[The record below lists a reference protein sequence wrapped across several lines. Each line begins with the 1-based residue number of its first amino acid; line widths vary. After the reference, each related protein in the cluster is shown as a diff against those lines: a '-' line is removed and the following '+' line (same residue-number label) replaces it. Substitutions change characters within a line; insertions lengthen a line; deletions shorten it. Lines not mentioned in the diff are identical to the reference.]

1 MQSQCQV
8 VERQQQTLQ
17 WRFLFEGTECL
28 SKHEEVKMQ
37 GSKSWESTLV
47 VPAILVLVFWLEFCG
62 DLKQIV
68 QIVIY
73 SELKMHEKN
82 KQHVLKFSFRFVVEV
97 SDWHVFAVMSLIASD
112 SFSWGYWLWDWK
124 VITCM
129 TLSAGPNRTT
139 MSTVC
144 FISALIQF
152 DGAPER
158 MHFR

>member
-62 DLKQIV
+62 DLKQTV

-73 SELKMHEKN
+73 RELKMQEKTDN
-82 KQHVLKFSFRFVVEV
+82 MFRNFRSDLWLKFRTDMFLQWCR
-97 SDWHVFAVMSLIASD
+97 
-112 SFSWGYWLWDWK
+112 WLHQ
-124 VITCM
+124 
-129 TLSAGPNRTT
+129 TLSVEDIGCEIGRSLLAW
-139 MSTVC
+139 
-144 FISALIQF
+144 
-152 DGAPER
+152 
-158 MHFR
+158 HFQLDRIEQPCQRSVS

>member
-47 VPAILVLVFWLEFCG
+47 LLAILLLVSLEFCG

-73 SELKMHEKN
+73 NSELKMQEKTDN
-82 KQHVLKFSFRFVVEV
+82 MFRNFRSDLWLKFQTDMF
-97 SDWHVFAVMSLIASD
+97 L
-112 SFSWGYWLWDWK
+112 
-124 VITCM
+124 
-129 TLSAGPNRTT
+129 
-139 MSTVC
+139 
-144 FISALIQF
+144 Q
-152 DGAPER
+152 
-158 MHFR
+158 